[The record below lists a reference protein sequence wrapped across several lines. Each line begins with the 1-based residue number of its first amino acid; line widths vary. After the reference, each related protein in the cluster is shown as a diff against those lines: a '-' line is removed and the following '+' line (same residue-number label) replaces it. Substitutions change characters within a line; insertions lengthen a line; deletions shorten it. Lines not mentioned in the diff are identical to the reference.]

1 MIKTKNGTVEFDGRR
16 NEIVSDIYAILEAAY
31 LKTPMELYIAFELFS
46 REDIK
51 RPKPKRSTEEKDAR
65 LLALAEVLAAIP
77 EEERELL
84 KKKME
89 EGTT

>member
-1 MIKTKNGTVEFDGRR
+1 MIKTKDGTVEFDGRR
-16 NEIVSDIYAILEAAY
+16 SEIVGDIYAILEAAY

-46 REDIK
+46 RED
-51 RPKPKRSTEEKDAR
+51 PKERKNKKKEEKDTR
-65 LLALAEVLAAIP
+65 LQAFAAVLAAIP

>member
-1 MIKTKNGTVEFDGRR
+1 MIKTKDGTVEFEGRR
-16 NEIVSDIYAILEAAY
+16 SEIIGDIYAILEAAR
-31 LKTPMELYIAFELFS
+31 LKAPMELYVAFELFS

-51 RPKPKRSTEEKDAR
+51 IPKPKRCTEEKDTR
-65 LLALAEVLAAIP
+65 LQALAAVLAAIP